1 MEHQIKISKSLRNM
15 VLEGM
20 IQNNIKEKEFNGI
33 VFSTTKTENSIPTG
47 HFLKS
52 GEEIYIQA

>member
-1 MEHQIKISKSLRNM
+1 MEHSIKISKTLKTM
-15 VLEGM
+15 VLENM
-20 IQNNIKEKEFNGI
+20 VQNNIKEKEAYGI
-33 VFSTTKTENSIPTG
+33 IFSTTKTENSIPTG